1 MTAKVEIYATSSC
14 RHCVAARELLDS
26 LNVEYAERRL
36 DLLPLERD
44 EMIRRCGLKS
54 VPQIFIN
61 GVHIGGHEELLAM
74 KSRGDLDRLLER

>member
-1 MTAKVEIYATSSC
+1 MTAKVELYATSFC

-26 LNVEYAERRL
+26 LNVEYAEYRL

-61 GVHIGGHEELLAM
+61 GTHIGGHEELLAM
-74 KSRGDLDRLLER
+74 KSSGELGRLLDP